1 MSLATPTQEDLEELL
16 LSCRY
21 GDVEDIQ
28 QFVEK
33 FGPDAL
39 ATARDD
45 NGNTVLHMV
54 AGNGHTGTFFARD
67 SPPQFRRSRQLM
79 CGRRPSE
86 ALDFLLPQVPP
97 SLISARNNA
106 GSTPLHWAALNSHL
120 PVAQKLVQF
129 PGGPGVDLIDIKN
142 ATGRSPLG
150 EAENAGWEEGA
161 KWFVEMMNLD
171 ESAKGEEELHP
182 AETTDSIEVEIQ
194 DAEGQVA
201 KMTLGGQ
208 KSPSSP
214 SAGGETT

>member
-1 MSLATPTQEDLEELL
+1 MSLAIPTQEYLEELL

-33 FGPDAL
+33 FGPDVL

-45 NGNTVLHMV
+45 NGNTILHMV
-54 AGNGHTGTFFARD
+54 AGNGHT
-67 SPPQFRRSRQLM
+67 
-79 CGRRPSE
+79 E
-86 ALDFLLPQVPP
+86 ALEYLLPLVPS
-97 SLISARNNA
+97 SLLSARNNA
-106 GSTPLHWAALNSHL
+106 GSTPLHWAALNQHL
-120 PVAQKLVQF
+120 SIAQKLVQF

-150 EAENAGWEEGA
+150 EAENAGWEDGA
-161 KWFVEMMNLD
+161 KWFVEVMNLD
-171 ESAKGEEELHP
+171 ENAKGEEELQP
-182 AETTDSIEVEIQ
+182 SEIAENIEVEIQ

-208 KSPSSP
+208 RTSS
-214 SAGGETT
+214 SAGAGGETT